1 MTTLND
7 YLGVS
12 KTVPET
18 PDVNSLD
25 LYELSSN
32 GTSRTK
38 IQAAASLAAD
48 VTLTLPVDD
57 GASNQVLETN
67 GSGALSW
74 VDQAGSD
81 TFTIS
86 KDTDAEFVA
95 LKLINQSDAAD
106 TTGKFL

>member
-25 LYELSSN
+25 LYELSAN

-57 GASNQVLETN
+57 GNNNQV
-67 GSGALSW
+67 
-74 VDQAGSD
+74 
-81 TFTIS
+81 
-86 KDTDAEFVA
+86 
-95 LKLINQSDAAD
+95 
-106 TTGKFL
+106 

>member
-25 LYELSSN
+25 LYELTVN

-48 VTLTLPVDD
+48 VTLTLP
-57 GASNQVLETN
+57 GALGTNNQVLKTDV
-67 GSGALSW
+67 SGNLSW
-74 VDQAGSD
+74 VDQAGGD
-81 TFTIS
+81 TLTIS

-95 LKLINQSDAAD
+95 LKLINESDAAD
-106 TTGKFL
+106 TTG

>member
-18 PDVNSLD
+18 PDVHSLD
-25 LYELSSN
+25 LYELSAN

-48 VTLTLPVDD
+48 VTLTLP
-57 GASNQVLETN
+57 GALGTNNQVLKTDHQMATLN
-67 GSGALSW
+67 RLS
-74 VDQAGSD
+74 
-81 TFTIS
+81 
-86 KDTDAEFVA
+86 
-95 LKLINQSDAAD
+95 QSREDVIIVSYD
-106 TTGKFL
+106 FGVCVSYCNLL